1 MQKIIFDKL
10 ITHGWIIRYMISP
23 YLKVELVSNVFAKN
37 MSLAIRM
44 RSLGNELIKI
54 LPKQLNQRY
63 FIVFKQAQKSFK

>member
-1 MQKIIFDKL
+1 
-10 ITHGWIIRYMISP
+10 MISP

-63 FIVFKQAQKSFK
+63 FIVSNRHKNLLSKYVSAKHHCVREV

>member
-1 MQKIIFDKL
+1 
-10 ITHGWIIRYMISP
+10 MISP

-54 LPKQLNQRY
+54 LPKQLGKPT
-63 FIVFKQAQKSFK
+63 IPSSFSNRHKNLLSKYVSKR

>member
-54 LPKQLNQRY
+54 LPKELNQRY
-63 FIVFKQAQKSFK
+63 LHRFQTGTKIF